1 MRINP
6 DAITHLKGGKFNAE
20 VVAFVFEQMR
30 NQAEVTGAANASLS
44 LSFTQPGDKVE
55 PGDAIPVITFTLQ
68 PAAV

>member
-6 DAITHLKGGKFNAE
+6 DAIAHLKGATFNAE

-30 NQAEVTGAANASLS
+30 NQAEVAGAGNASLS
-44 LSFTQPGDKVE
+44 LSFIQPGDKVE
-55 PGDAIPVITFTLQ
+55 PGDAIPVLTFSLQ